1 MRKLVF
7 ITQQVDPGH
16 PALAA
21 TVPKLKALAQLVDEV
36 VVLADGAVAD
46 VLPAELPY

>member
-1 MRKLVF
+1 MRRLIF

-21 TVPKLKALAQLVDEV
+21 TIPKIRALSERVDEWSCSPT
-36 VVLADGAVAD
+36 ACCRACCRRTA
-46 VLPAELPY
+46 AA